1 MKSRLNKYAIAAS
14 CFILKEIH
22 SNLDEI
28 NRVILFGSVAQDRGG
43 KDSDIDLFFDT
54 EDNESRKRELSS
66 RIRSAISDFHLSQE
80 ALKFK
85 MEGISNE
92 ISFIVGDLSKWN
104 DLRRS
109 MSSAAIVLYA
119 KYESRPKKGLN
130 HFIIIFWEG
139 AGKRGGAF
147 LNKMYGYRIKG
158 KKYKGMVE
166 KCGGTKI
173 GKSAVMVPANHKEKF
188 FGPLEKYGI
197 NYRIIEVFRD

>member
-1 MKSRLNKYAIAAS
+1 
-14 CFILKEIH
+14 
-22 SNLDEI
+22 
-28 NRVILFGSVAQDRGG
+28 
-43 KDSDIDLFFDT
+43 
-54 EDNESRKRELSS
+54 
-66 RIRSAISDFHLSQE
+66 
-80 ALKFK
+80 
-85 MEGISNE
+85 MEGTSNE
-92 ISFIVGDLSKWN
+92 ISFIVGSLPEWK
-104 DLRRS
+104 DLRRG
-109 MSSAAIVLYA
+109 MSSTGMVLYA
-119 KYESRPKKGLN
+119 KYEYRPKKGLN

-197 NYRIIEVFRD
+197 DYKVVEVFRD